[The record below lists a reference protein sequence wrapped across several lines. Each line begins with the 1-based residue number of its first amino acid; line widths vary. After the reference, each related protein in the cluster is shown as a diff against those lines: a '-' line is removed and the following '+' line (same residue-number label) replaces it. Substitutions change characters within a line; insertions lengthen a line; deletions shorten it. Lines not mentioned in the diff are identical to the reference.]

1 MSEKTPHI
9 VDTLIEERASH
20 LMAKPL
26 LWRTIRPI
34 ILPLLGYRRTIE
46 VIDEVGNLPG
56 RQIFQYVSDQLRMN
70 VKTEGIEHIPASG
83 GAVIMPNHPAGIADG
98 IAVFDAVKSIRQDL
112 VFFANRDAVRA
123 APGLADAI
131 IPVEWVDDKRTHE
144 RRKETVKS
152 MVRAFRDQQLV
163 VIFPSG
169 RLAQPTLRGL
179 RERPW
184 QPTAM
189 NLALKY
195 DTPIIPMHIHGGNSW
210 LYYLFYYINQ
220 ELRDMTLF
228 RELFNKVEA
237 EYRITVAE
245 PFRPGPMM
253 VDHGNDLE
261 SMTEHLRQFVAEEL
275 PGGSR
280 PFEAPPPGTQ
290 KVPAIPEAS
299 ATGRSRDG
307 DQSMPDSDTTKG

>member
-9 VDTLIEERASH
+9 VDTLIEERATR

-34 ILPLLGYRRTIE
+34 ILPLLGYHRTIE
-46 VIDEVGNLPG
+46 VIDEVHDLPG
-56 RQIFQYVSDQLRMN
+56 RQILQYVSDQLRLA
-70 VKTEGIEHIPASG
+70 VTTDGIDHIPASG

-98 IAVFDAVKSIRQDL
+98 IAVFDAVKSVRQDL

-123 APGLADAI
+123 APGLSDTI

-152 MVRAFRDQQLV
+152 MVRAFRDQKLV

-195 DTPIIPMHIHGGNSW
+195 DTPIIPMHIHGRNSW
-210 LYYLFYYINQ
+210 LYYFFYFINQ

-245 PFRPGPMM
+245 PFRPGLMM
-253 VDHGNDLE
+253 AEHGNDLE
-261 SMTEHLRQFVAEEL
+261 SMTEHLRQFVSEEL

-280 PFEAPPPGTQ
+280 PFEAPPP
-290 KVPAIPEAS
+290 KVPKSQAIPETS
-299 ATGRSRDG
+299 ATGSSPDA
-307 DQSMPDSDTTKG
+307 DQSTPDSTKG